1 MEIIYIPKTI
11 EELHELMEDY
21 NPSLSQMH
29 ILAHQARSIGFA
41 DGMRAA
47 EKAMGLYDEI
57 DNALAQHEAD
67 KETP

>member
-11 EELHELMEDY
+11 EELHELIEDY

-41 DGMRAA
+41 EGMRAA
-47 EKAMGLYDEI
+47 EEAMKEGSYDE
-57 DNALAQHEAD
+57 
-67 KETP
+67 